1 MSAAH
6 TPGPLHVKQMA
17 AYLDQFE
24 LRGPVDSGVIV
35 ARTVPWGNAADVED
49 ASEANARR
57 LAACWNVCEGVPV
70 EALEEV
76 APLATIFEGV
86 KVAAELMD
94 QQRMHMAA
102 DMRRMK
108 VLLDALKLAE
118 AYIESHVAGT
128 GGIGELIVL
137 QAVRLALQMTA

>member
-1 MSAAH
+1 MSH
-6 TPGPLHVKQMA
+6 TPGKLHVKQMA

-35 ARTVPWGNAADVED
+35 ARTVPWGSAADVED

-57 LAACWNVCEGVPV
+57 LAAAWNACDGVPIEV
-70 EALEEV
+70 LEAQEAGGMPWRV
-76 APLATIFEGV
+76 G
-86 KVAAELMD
+86 D
-94 QQRMHMAA
+94 QIDQRVRMSN

-128 GGIGELIVL
+128 GGTGELIVL
-137 QAVRLALQMTA
+137 QAVRLALHMTT

>member
-57 LAACWNVCEGVPV
+57 LAAAWNACDGVPV
-70 EALEEV
+70 EVLEAQEAGGMPWRV
-76 APLATIFEGV
+76 G
-86 KVAAELMD
+86 D
-94 QQRMHMAA
+94 QIDQRMRLR
-102 DMRRMK
+102 D
-108 VLLDALKLAE
+108 LIDALQPFVVHNSSEEYMTIKVRTADVTR
-118 AYIESHVAGT
+118 ARA
-128 GGIGELIVL
+128 LI
-137 QAVRLALQMTA
+137 ARTRT